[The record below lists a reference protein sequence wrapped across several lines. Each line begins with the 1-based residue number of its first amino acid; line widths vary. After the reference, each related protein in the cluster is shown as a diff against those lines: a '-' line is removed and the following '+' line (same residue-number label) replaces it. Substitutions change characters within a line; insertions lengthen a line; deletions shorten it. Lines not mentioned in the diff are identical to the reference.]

1 MILPRNPSIVIW
13 MPMILLYHFLRRCA
27 NTIFVVVVSGTVLVS
42 TGSVS
47 GYGLRRTMVIT
58 IIISSIDTISIMMI
72 IFIIITTVLY
82 LMDGGWDMRI
92 QSRNMNGNV

>member
-1 MILPRNPSIVIW
+1 
-13 MPMILLYHFLRRCA
+13 MILLYHFLRRCA
-27 NTIFVVVVSGTVLVS
+27 NTIVVVVVSGTVLVS

-58 IIISSIDTISIMMI
+58 IIIIIIDTISIMMI

-92 QSRNMNGNV
+92 QSRYMNGNL